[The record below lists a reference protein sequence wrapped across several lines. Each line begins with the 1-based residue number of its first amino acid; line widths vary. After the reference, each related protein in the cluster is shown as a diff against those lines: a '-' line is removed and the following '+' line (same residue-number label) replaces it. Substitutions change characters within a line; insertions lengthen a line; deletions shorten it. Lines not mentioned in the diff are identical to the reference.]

1 MFLEGIILFF
11 LHLPGARQWQGSG
24 SQWQERTYSG
34 SGGGGGDRGLAGR
47 QRPREAGGGR
57 RAVSGGSG
65 KEAAGS
71 GRQFQVNKVKW
82 HPPAKEGLGGHSS
95 PGEPR

>member
-1 MFLEGIILFF
+1 M
-11 LHLPGARQWQGSG
+11 PGSG
-24 SQWQERTYSG
+24 RGVVVSG
-34 SGGGGGDRGLAGR
+34 RKEHTVAGGGGDRGLAGR